1 MNIPTTTKGYETEF
15 YQVTSS
21 SPAQTET
28 GSGRAVQADELNVRF
43 KHKLHFVPTGTM
55 NIDTTL
61 VIFSSAQEGKIV
73 RLQDR
78 PADELSDNSLIKV
91 SVPSGVQLADFS
103 DIREYRRRLICRQ

>member
-1 MNIPTTTKGYETEF
+1 
-15 YQVTSS
+15 
-21 SPAQTET
+21 
-28 GSGRAVQADELNVRF
+28 
-43 KHKLHFVPTGTM
+43 M

-91 SVPSGVQLADFS
+91 SVPSGFHADFS
-103 DIREYRRRLICRQ
+103 DVREYRRSLICRQ